1 MDNFT
6 RNAKL
11 VRVIDGDTVVLDID
25 LGFNIT
31 LRSQTCRLLGI
42 NAPEVR
48 GKQRLQGLESKKF
61 LQNLLRDAALNV
73 RCREFK
79 RCSFGRWLI
88 DLYVVLPKGG
98 MVLVNAL
105 IIQEGFALKDRR

>member
-11 VRVIDGDTVVLDID
+11 VRVIDGDTVVIDID
-25 LGFNIT
+25 LGFQVT
-31 LRSQTCRLLGI
+31 LRNQTCRLLGI

-48 GKQRLQGLESKKF
+48 GKERLQGLESKKF

-105 IIQEGFALKDRR
+105 IIQEGFATKGRR